1 MLLQLHLFFE
11 AISPKQCFKVNFL
24 KLHVLPCLFFFKS
37 AWLQN
42 PWEESKTK
50 KDAKKKKAA
59 EAATPEAPLAQPPGV
74 VAAAKDAPAKFQ
86 DNLPEPQNRLDVGPG
101 AENPTLLELAMKKQ
115 QLLDMF
121 FAGTISYFFWVRCTL
136 FNIIKCGFYFLALP
150 SRI

>member
-1 MLLQLHLFFE
+1 M
-11 AISPKQCFKVNFL
+11 SC
-24 KLHVLPCLFFFKS
+24 HVCFFFKS

-59 EAATPEAPLAQPPGV
+59 ETATPEAPLAQPPGA

-121 FAGTISYFFWVRCTL
+121 FAGTISYFFGYDVHYL
-136 FNIIKCGFYFLALP
+136 I
-150 SRI
+150 